1 MDRIELKHV
10 TFSYTL
16 AENKA
21 LDDVSFTFEKGRFY
35 GVIGENG
42 GGKTTLCNLCAA
54 LSRISSRARCRGRC
68 CTTGRT

>member
-42 GGKTTLCNLCAA
+42 GGKTTL
-54 LSRISSRARCRGRC
+54 
-68 CTTGRT
+68 